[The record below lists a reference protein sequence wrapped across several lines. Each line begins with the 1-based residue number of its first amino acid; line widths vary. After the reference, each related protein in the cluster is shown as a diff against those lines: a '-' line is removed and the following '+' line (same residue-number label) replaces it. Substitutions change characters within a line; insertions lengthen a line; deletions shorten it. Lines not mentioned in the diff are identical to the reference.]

1 MKVRRIGTKAVCPA
15 DFVCDR
21 HCVHRPPPGGNSFSR
36 QTTGNEARSVRKG
49 SGTVRRRTYAS
60 GISGRLGRTVAAAV
74 GLAALATACTG
85 GEGTTTGAVSSKAGG
100 GSVVPAAPGKYRTLL
115 EPCGSLGDSTLKDL
129 LPGLVELSDEA
140 LAKALRGKPL
150 GTYDTDRRVGC
161 SWNAKTPDSSRAVS
175 LDFERV
181 VSYDAAVSDD
191 AQAQKVFEGKQ
202 TAAGVPLKVP
212 GENATNGTGGETGG
226 TNGTSGTNQAVGT
239 PADTSTGT
247 GPQTASPPAST
258 SSSTSSGPSAG
269 SGSEEG
275 SEGDGT
281 GEEEPLGPR
290 VLDDLGD
297 AAFLNDVTS
306 PRGTGA
312 NAQRRTVSVVFRTSN
327 VIVTVVYVEQSGVA
341 AEPPDGKELQDK
353 AQSVARDLVRKFS
366 E

>member
-1 MKVRRIGTKAVCPA
+1 M
-15 DFVCDR
+15 
-21 HCVHRPPPGGNSFSR
+21 
-36 QTTGNEARSVRKG
+36 
-49 SGTVRRRTYAS
+49 RRRTYAS
-60 GISGRLGRTVAAAV
+60 GISGRLGRTVAAAA

-212 GENATNGTGGETGG
+212 GENGETATNGTNGTNGETGG
-226 TNGTSGTNQAVGT
+226 TNATSGTNQAAGT
-239 PADTSTGT
+239 PASTGT
-247 GPQTASPPAST
+247 GPQTASPPAS
-258 SSSTSSGPSAG
+258 SSGPSAG
-269 SGSEEG
+269 SGSEDG
-275 SEGDGT
+275 GEGDGT
-281 GEEEPLGPR
+281 GEEEPLDPR